1 MRYSADKGV
10 LRSEAGEGYVD
21 LSATSVAD
29 IMKACGIQSSKGG
42 DSSDDDEEWDPD
54 A

>member
-21 LSATSVAD
+21 ISVTTKAE
-29 IMKACGIQSSKGG
+29 IEKACGITSSKPE
-42 DSSDDDEEWDPD
+42 SSGDDDEEWDPD